1 MLGWF
6 LTGFDV
12 ALFIALA
19 IVIFNK
25 RIMEAVKV
33 IVAWGCLTLM
43 GISNILTYIFV
54 SQFPVNLVIG
64 IMLIVE
70 VVVQACRILYEDEV
84 KNEG

>member
-6 LTGFDV
+6 FTGFDV
-12 ALFIALA
+12 ALFIAII

-25 RIMEAVKV
+25 KIMEAVKL

-54 SQFPVNLVIG
+54 SQFAVNLVIG
-64 IMLIVE
+64 IMLIVQ
-70 VVVQACRILYEDEV
+70 VVVQACRVLYEDEIE
-84 KNEG
+84 NEG

>member
-6 LTGFDV
+6 FIGFDI
-12 ALFIALA
+12 ALFIA
-19 IVIFNK
+19 IVIVSFNK
-25 RIMEAVKV
+25 KIMDAVKV
-33 IVAWGCLTLM
+33 LVGWGCLTLM

-64 IMLIVE
+64 IMLIIQ
-70 VVVQACRILYEDEV
+70 VVVQACRILYEDEI

>member
-6 LTGFDV
+6 FTGFNA
-12 ALFIALA
+12 ALLIALA
-19 IVIFNK
+19 IVLFNK
-25 RIMEAVKV
+25 KIIGAVKL

-54 SQFPVNLVIG
+54 SQFVPNLVIG
-64 IMLIVE
+64 ILLIVE
-70 VVVQACRILYEDEV
+70 IVVQACRVVYEDEI